1 MTPPP
6 RARRREEPTLPFD
19 VTQDIDPVFAEILER
34 PPEPTLTETDF
45 ADLAP
50 EFVPTRR

>member
-19 VTQDIDPVFAEILER
+19 TTQEIDPAFAEILGR
-34 PPEPTLTETDF
+34 PAEPTLTDADF
-45 ADLAP
+45 AELAP
-50 EFVPTRR
+50 EFVPTHR